1 MVRVIK
7 VCLGADGVV
16 RVATVRNAAGVEYV
30 RPVRKLARL
39 PTPKEDSDNAESSAH
54 NY

>member
-7 VCLGADGVV
+7 VCPGADGVV
-16 RVATVRNAAGVEYV
+16 RVVTVWSAAGTEYV

-39 PTPKEDSDNAESSAH
+39 PNQEEEDCEDVE
-54 NY
+54 Y